1 MPISKKH
8 YSPNPDDRKIEGT
21 FHPIYKMACPNKK
34 NFDRVEEVL
43 DAVVCDII
51 NGKSKSDIYFKLK
64 NAEYPNMKKG
74 LADPTIKEYYDA
86 AMSRLRYDREEKEEA
101 LKDKLY
107 AMYQNLYNEAMESG
121 ENMQAKSILDSIVK
135 MAGIDKPKPT
145 VQISPEQNDNG
156 KISITFGFESGD

>member
-1 MPISKKH
+1 MPINKKH
-8 YSPNPDDRKIEGT
+8 YLPNKSDREVEAK

-64 NAEYPNMKKG
+64 SGEYPNMKKG
-74 LADPTIKEYYDA
+74 LADPTINEYYAA

-101 LKDKLY
+101 LKDKLF
-107 AMYQNLYNEAMESG
+107 AMYENLYNEAMEGG
-121 ENMQAKSILDSIVK
+121 ENMQAKAILDSIVK
-135 MAGIDKPKPT
+135 MAGLDKPKT
-145 VQISPEQNDNG
+145 AIQINNTEKDGLTIN
-156 KISITFGFESGD
+156 FGFTNGD

>member
-8 YSPNPDDRKIEGT
+8 YSPNPSERKIEGT

-43 DAVVCDII
+43 DEVVCDII

-64 NAEYPNMKKG
+64 NGEYPNMKKG

-107 AMYQNLYNEAMESG
+107 AMYQNLYNEAMLGG
-121 ENMQAKSILDSIVK
+121 ENMQAKAILDSIVK
-135 MAGIDKPKPT
+135 MAGLDKPKQ
-145 VQISPEQNDNG
+145 QINIQTETGDL
-156 KISITFGFESGD
+156 KINFGFDNKDDEE